1 MSAENTDNEY
11 WDVVSDF
18 IEQANKCTED
28 RTPGEVASALLNAA
42 ARYSAFYLAG
52 SSESRK
58 DLKEDKDALVQDVSR
73 EFKKR
78 FAENLEEYIA
88 DYKIHFERDELL
100 NPSAS

>member
-1 MSAENTDNEY
+1 MPSANNDSNY
-11 WDVVSDF
+11 WEMVSQF
-18 IEQANKCTED
+18 IEQANAHTEE

-58 DLKEDKDALVQDVSR
+58 DLKEDKDVLVQDVSR

-78 FAENLEEYIA
+78 FAEELEDYIEN
-88 DYKIHFERDELL
+88 YKVYFEHEE
-100 NPSAS
+100 ASE

>member
-18 IEQANKCTED
+18 IEQANKYTEG
-28 RTPGEVASALLNAA
+28 RAPGEVASALLNAA

-58 DLKEDKDALVQDVSR
+58 DLKEDKGVLVQDVSR

-78 FAENLEEYIA
+78 FAENLEEYIE
-88 DYKIHFERDELL
+88 DYKIHFERDE
-100 NPSAS
+100 